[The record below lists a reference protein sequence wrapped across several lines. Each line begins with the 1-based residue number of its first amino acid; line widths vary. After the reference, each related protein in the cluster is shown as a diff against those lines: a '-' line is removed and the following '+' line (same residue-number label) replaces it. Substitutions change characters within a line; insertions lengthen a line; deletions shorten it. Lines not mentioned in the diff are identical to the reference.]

1 MHESRRMKTITSI
14 LTLGCVFLA
23 GCSSTGPNTQR
34 GAAAG
39 AATGA
44 IIGGIIGHQSG
55 ETGTG
60 AAIGA
65 AAGALGGAALG
76 RQQDRVASSSGAYDV
91 RDSYGYT
98 DADYMSL
105 LTTAEYETLRARASG
120 RESNLADYL
129 TDQERANL
137 RYRNEQRRAGGY

>member
-1 MHESRRMKTITSI
+1 MKTI
-14 LTLGCVFLA
+14 LTPLLLAGALVSA

-55 ETGTG
+55 ETGAG

-65 AAGALGGAALG
+65 AAGGLAGGAMG
-76 RQQDRVASSSGAYDV
+76 RNQDRVVSSNSGSYDT

-98 DADYMSL
+98 DTDYLAM
-105 LTTAEYETLRARASG
+105 LTPAEVDTLRARAQGRSG
-120 RESNLADYL
+120 DLSDFL
-129 TDQERANL
+129 TDQERSNL
-137 RYRNEQRRAGGY
+137 RARNATRRGY

>member
-1 MHESRRMKTITSI
+1 MKTITP
-14 LTLGCVFLA
+14 LLLAGCVLAA

-55 ETGTG
+55 ETAAG

-65 AAGALGGAALG
+65 AAGGLAGGAVG
-76 RQQDRVASSSGAYDV
+76 RQQDRVASSTGSYET

-98 DADYMSL
+98 DNDYLAM
-105 LTTAEYETLRARASG
+105 LTPSEVDTLRARAQGRSG
-120 RESNLADYL
+120 DLADYL

-137 RYRNEQRRAGGY
+137 RARNASRRGY

>member
-1 MHESRRMKTITSI
+1 MKNITPLLLS
-14 LTLGCVFLA
+14 GCVIFAA

-55 ETGTG
+55 ETTAG

-65 AAGALGGAALG
+65 AAGGLAGGAMG
-76 RQQDRVASSSGAYDV
+76 RQQDRVARSSGSYET
-91 RDSYGYT
+91 RDAYGYS
-98 DADYMSL
+98 DSDYLAL
-105 LTTAEYETLRARASG
+105 LTPTEVDTLRSRAQGRSG
-120 RESNLADYL
+120 DLADFL
-129 TDQERANL
+129 TDQERSNL
-137 RYRNEQRRAGGY
+137 RARAASRRGY

>member
-1 MHESRRMKTITSI
+1 MKTISSSI
-14 LTLGCVFLA
+14 LTLGCALLV

-44 IIGGIIGHQSG
+44 VIGGIIGHQSG
-55 ETGTG
+55 ETGAG

-76 RQQDRVASSSGAYDV
+76 RQQDRVAGNTNTYAV
-91 RDSYGYT
+91 RDSYGF
-98 DADYMSL
+98 ADSDYLAL
-105 LTTAEYETLRARASG
+105 LTSAEYETLRSRAQGSG
-120 RESNLADYL
+120 GNLAAYL

-137 RYRNEQRRAGGY
+137 RYRAEQRRSGGGY

>member
-1 MHESRRMKTITSI
+1 MKTITSI
-14 LTLGCVFLA
+14 LTLSCVFLA

-44 IIGGIIGHQSG
+44 VVGGIIGHQSG
-55 ETGTG
+55 STGKG

-76 RQQDRVASSSGAYDV
+76 RQQDRVASSTGAYDV
-91 RDSYGYT
+91 RDAHGYT
-98 DADYMSL
+98 DADYLAL
-105 LTTAEYETLRARASG
+105 LTTAEYDTLRSRAAG
-120 RESNLADYL
+120 RSENLATFL
-129 TDQERANL
+129 TEQEKANL
-137 RYRNEQRRAGGY
+137 RYRNEQRRGGY

>member
-1 MHESRRMKTITSI
+1 MKTITAL
-14 LTLGCVFLA
+14 LTLGCAFAV

-34 GAAAG
+34 GAAGG
-39 AATGA
+39 AAAGA

-55 ETGTG
+55 ETAAG

-65 AAGALGGAALG
+65 AAGGLAGGAMG
-76 RQQDRVASSSGAYDV
+76 RQQDRVAGSTGTYES

-98 DADYMSL
+98 DNDYLAL
-105 LTTAEYETLRARASG
+105 LTPSEVDTLRARAQGRSG
-120 RESNLADYL
+120 DLADYL

-137 RYRNEQRRAGGY
+137 RARNASRRGY